1 MSAVGDFVARDSV
14 TIVTPLGLRFRDVAT
29 GRVVGDGLGVHH
41 VPAAGGR
48 IRTAIATPSG
58 VWALSDLPG
67 LRALE
72 SGAGD
77 AAYWAAVPPLVRAF
91 EVEVSDPRGRYLPLR
106 LQTEAPF
113 RGLFTPLCGSPLTGD
128 VGIPLFRAPREP
140 APPGYAIVR
149 ATLRE
154 PSGAPAAWAVLEL
167 QADGGD
173 PALGMADERGQVAVP
188 LPYPAPPHTAGSPL
202 RGSRRP
208 LAEERWS
215 LSIAC
220 RYDRS
225 CPPTLAPDLCTA
237 LEQAPAALEL
247 QGVALELAYG
257 RDLVLRTPGHS
268 EVLVLAA
275 ASPP

>member
-1 MSAVGDFVARDSV
+1 M
-14 TIVTPLGLRFRDVAT
+14 
-29 GRVVGDGLGVHH
+29 
-41 VPAAGGR
+41 
-48 IRTAIATPSG
+48 
-58 VWALSDLPG
+58 
-67 LRALE
+67 
-72 SGAGD
+72 
-77 AAYWAAVPPLVRAF
+77 
-91 EVEVSDPRGRYLPLR
+91 
-106 LQTEAPF
+106 
-113 RGLFTPLCGSPLTGD
+113 
-128 VGIPLFRAPREP
+128 
-140 APPGYAIVR
+140 VR

-154 PSGAPAAWAVLEL
+154 PSGAPAAWAVLEVRP
-167 QADGGD
+167 DGGEA
-173 PALGMADERGQVAVP
+173 ALGMADEHGRVA
-188 LPYPAPPHTAGSPL
+188 LPIAYPAPAHTAGSPL

-208 LAEERWS
+208 LAEERWH

-225 CPPTLAPDLCTA
+225 CPPILAPDLCSA